1 MSYQCSQYKRDF
13 SCHTAL
19 RNHIKT
25 HESEID
31 RILREIAEESEEEVE
46 RNDEESGRVSGEKM
60 IIIEEESED
69 EMNDEVNDEDQLL
82 EENKMNDDYYIN
94 EELVDVQEEEMF
106 DVQEELVDVQEE
118 LVDIQEEELVNVQE
132 EMIVVQEELVE
143 DDGSNDQVRFS
154 LIYTTL
160 VVQNILSDLLYYILY

>member
-1 MSYQCSQYKRDF
+1 MRYQCPHCERDF
-13 SCHTAL
+13 SRHTAL

-31 RILREIAEESEEEVE
+31 RILREIAEESEEDIE
-46 RNDEESGRVSGEKM
+46 RNDEKSGRVSGEKM

-69 EMNDEVNDEDQLL
+69 EVNDDEVSDEDQLL
-82 EENKMNDDYYIN
+82 EENEMNDDYYIN
-94 EELVDVQEEEMF
+94 EELVDVQEEEIF

-118 LVDIQEEELVNVQE
+118 ELVNIQE

-143 DDGSNDQVRFS
+143 DDGSDDQVSFS

>member
-1 MSYQCSQYKRDF
+1 MSYQCPQCKRDF
-13 SCHTAL
+13 SHHTAL

-94 EELVDVQEEEMF
+94 EELVDVQEEE
-106 DVQEELVDVQEE
+106 
-118 LVDIQEEELVNVQE
+118 LVNVQE

-143 DDGSNDQVRFS
+143 DDGSDDQVRFS

>member
-1 MSYQCSQYKRDF
+1 
-13 SCHTAL
+13 
-19 RNHIKT
+19 
-25 HESEID
+25 
-31 RILREIAEESEEEVE
+31 
-46 RNDEESGRVSGEKM
+46 M

-69 EMNDEVNDEDQLL
+69 EMNDEVNDEVNDEDQLL

-94 EELVDVQEEEMF
+94 EELVDV
-106 DVQEELVDVQEE
+106 
-118 LVDIQEEELVNVQE
+118 QEEELVNVQE